1 MTTNQKDFLTF
12 INGRVM
18 PYSEA
23 IPVLRRIN
31 ARSAGGYYDSARTF
45 GGKPFKI
52 RQHIERLFNGLA
64 YSKIDTG
71 LSISDFESISTG
83 LIETNHSF
91 LEDEG
96 VELTVTQTV
105 TVSRPESADDL
116 PGVDIAIYC
125 EPLDVSGFARSY
137 VEGVQ
142 IYTPNT
148 YPEPKGQSVGD
159 GKSGAVQVLSLM
171 SNAQGHITECRG
183 ANFMFVSDGRIK
195 LPDRSNVL
203 PGVSMQTVLEIADY
217 LGIGVDEGLYNQGR
231 LYDADEAFVSST
243 RYCLLPVATINGYP
257 LGDSI
262 PGEVTRKITSRWK
275 ELVGVDFVRR
285 TLDSLDDGLSHA

>member
-1 MTTNQKDFLTF
+1 MTSNQKDFLTY

-23 IPVLRRIN
+23 IPALRRIN
-31 ARSAGGYYDSARTF
+31 ARSAGGYYDTARTF
-45 GGKPFKI
+45 GGRPFKL
-52 RQHIERLFNGLA
+52 RQHLERLFNGLA

-71 LSISDFESISTG
+71 LSITDLETISTG
-83 LIETNHSF
+83 LVETNHS
-91 LEDEG
+91 LMESRDG
-96 VELTVTQTV
+96 ELTVTQTV
-105 TVSRPESADDL
+105 TISRPDSADDL

-137 VEGVQ
+137 MEGVQ

-148 YPEPKGQSVGD
+148 YPEPKGQPAGD
-159 GKSGAVQVLSLM
+159 GKSGDVQILPLM

-203 PGVSMQTVLEIADY
+203 PGVSMQTVLEIVDY

-243 RYCLLPVATINGYP
+243 RYCLLPVAAINGYP
-257 LGDSI
+257 LGDSV
-262 PGEVTRKITSRWK
+262 PGEVTNKITSRWK
-275 ELVGVDFVRR
+275 ELVGVDFVQR
-285 TLDSLDDGLSHA
+285 TLDSLSGS

>member
-1 MTTNQKDFLTF
+1 MTSNQKDFLTF

-31 ARSAGGYYDSARTF
+31 ARSAGGYYDTARTF
-45 GGKPFKI
+45 GGRPFKL
-52 RQHIERLFNGLA
+52 RQHLERLFNGLA

-71 LSISDFESISTG
+71 LSISDLETISTG
-83 LIETNHSF
+83 LVETNHS
-91 LEDEG
+91 LMEG
-96 VELTVTQTV
+96 RGGELTVTQTV
-105 TVSRPESADDL
+105 TISRPDSADDL

-137 VEGVQ
+137 VEGVR

-148 YPEPKGQSVGD
+148 YPEPKGQPSGD
-159 GKSGAVQVLSLM
+159 GKSGAVQILPLM

-217 LGIGVDEGLYNQGR
+217 LGIAVDEGLYSQR
-231 LYDADEAFVSST
+231 ELYDADEAFVSST
-243 RYCLLPVATINGYP
+243 RYCLLPVAAINGYP
-257 LGDSI
+257 LGDSV
-262 PGEVTRKITSRWK
+262 PGEATNKITSRWK
-275 ELVGVDFVRR
+275 ELVGVDFVQL
-285 TLDSLDDGLSHA
+285 TLDSLSGS

>member
-31 ARSAGGYYDSARTF
+31 ARSAGGYYDTARTF
-45 GGKPFKI
+45 GGRPFKL
-52 RQHIERLFNGLA
+52 RQHLERLFNGLA

-71 LSISDFESISTG
+71 LSISDLETISTG
-83 LIETNHSF
+83 LVETNHS
-91 LEDEG
+91 LMESRDG
-96 VELTVTQTV
+96 ELTVTQTV
-105 TVSRPESADDL
+105 AISRPDSADDL

-125 EPLDVSGFARSY
+125 EPLDISGFARSY
-137 VEGVQ
+137 VEGVR

-148 YPEPKGQSVGD
+148 YPEPKGQPAGD
-159 GKSGAVQVLSLM
+159 GKSGAVQILPLM

-183 ANFMFVSDGRIK
+183 ANFMFVTDGRIK

-203 PGVSMQTVLEIADY
+203 PGVSMQTVLEIVDY
-217 LGIGVDEGLYNQGR
+217 LGIGVDEGLYNQGQ

-243 RYCLLPVATINGYP
+243 RYCLLPVAAINGFP
-257 LGDSI
+257 LGDSA
-262 PGEVTRKITSRWK
+262 PGEVTNKITSRWK
-275 ELVGVDFVRR
+275 ELVGVDFVQR
-285 TLDSLDDGLSHA
+285 TLDSLSGS

>member
-1 MTTNQKDFLTF
+1 MTSGQRDFLAY

-18 PYSEA
+18 PYYEA
-23 IPVLRRIN
+23 VPVLQRIN

-105 TVSRPESADDL
+105 TISRPQSADDL
-116 PGVDIAIYC
+116 PGVDVAIYC
-125 EPLDVSGFARSY
+125 APLDVSAFARSY

-148 YPEPKGQSVGD
+148 YPEPQGQTAGD
-159 GKSGAVQVLSLM
+159 GKTGAVQALPLM
-171 SNAQGHITECRG
+171 SNARGHITECRG

-195 LPDRSNVL
+195 LPDRSNAL
-203 PGVSMQTVLEIADY
+203 PGVSMQTVLEIADS
-217 LGIGVDEGLYNQGR
+217 LGISVDEGLYSQR
-231 LYDADEAFVSST
+231 ELYDADEAFVSST
-243 RYCLLPVATINGYP
+243 RYCLLPVAAINGYP
-257 LGDSI
+257 LGDSV
-262 PGEVTRKITSRWK
+262 PGPLTDNILSRWK
-275 ELVGVDFVRR
+275 ELVGVDFVQRA
-285 TLDSLDDGLSHA
+285 LHSLSDS